1 MLGPVPP
8 ARPRGHGLA
17 QRGVALL
24 AMTAALPRPLDPA
37 RGSEA
42 PRGADPTPSLGRGG
56 ADHAS
61 GGPRWS
67 RRSAWL
73 GRLALVAVAGGA
85 ALAAA
90 STEPGPFRGDR
101 RDALAERLRGRG
113 FRVEPSGVVFLDG
126 PRGALGAATRP
137 ARALVA
143 AAEGEEP
150 TDLWMVET
158 RLSPAGVLLAIDAV
172 HDLTGT
178 TGAEESAPV
187 VVGERAAFVQKSL
200 VPGAPTT
207 IGVID
212 LAGQAVPGDFT
223 TAERAQS
230 AITAWQDTGL
240 LRGVGRST
248 IVVDGEGEVSLAAAP
263 GGIEVR
269 RGGDRA
275 VLDVSTPRPALPA
288 WLQHQEGEVARPGNL
303 VTWSVDRVR
312 AVPWFGDEGMQA
324 VKQVAFTALDF
335 VLRNKEEITGDTGAE
350 GIAEDLGGAD
360 GLAPPQKEIP
370 VDPDLGWP
378 PAPLEPW
385 VTAPAIEGEGVWNA
399 KVEEGF
405 FRNQPNLPPVFLTTF
420 IRSDRT
426 RKATRVYVALWDP
439 RRVELHMMA
448 GTVEPKSATGK
459 AGPGSIPRTPD
470 VMKRVVAASNAGFQ
484 ALHGEFGMMADG
496 VVYLPPK
503 PYAATVAA
511 TRDGSTVFGT
521 WPNDGA
527 IPDDIKSY
535 RQNMTVMVQ
544 DMKFNPYDRTWWGGT
559 VPGAEDKTHTVRTGI
574 CLTKEGF
581 VAYLYGADLSPE
593 ALAQAMIQ
601 TRCVYGI
608 ALDMNAGH
616 AGLEFYKVTPTA
628 ELGDVGRPLQRDWEA
643 EGEVPGMDGWSFRAR
658 RMIRGMGLMSFPRY
672 IKREAR
678 DYFYLA
684 LRHNLPGEN
693 VAPVLDAPFEGE
705 GVWTVKGLPQHG
717 FPYAIATTEV
727 RPSKDLPDFRV
738 RVLAIDPR
746 SVAAPGAPALPG
758 SAPPAKDAPTVLAL
772 DAGAGEGHA
781 VVLEA
786 GTFAVVDTP
795 AQGAVVIA
803 RGGGDGSPLAA
814 ALGVADEAGFA
825 YYVEPVTS
833 AAPPPASGE
842 EDAGTEKP
850 AARALGEREA
860 KAIVDLLTRLGCS
873 QRIALPAPM
882 TVALGGHT
890 TLGGAAVHPP
900 RGATAVTLV
909 RGRAPGGRRF
919 FEDTP
924 VVKRDEWYKLQQH
937 RVRYFKKAAE

>member
-1 MLGPVPP
+1 
-8 ARPRGHGLA
+8 
-17 QRGVALL
+17 
-24 AMTAALPRPLDPA
+24 MTATLPRPLDPA
-37 RGSEA
+37 RGSA
-42 PRGADPTPSLGRGG
+42 PPAADPARTSRGRG
-56 ADHAS
+56 
-61 GGPRWS
+61 
-67 RRSAWL
+67 WL
-73 GRLALVAVAGGA
+73 GRLALIGVAGAA
-85 ALAAA
+85 ALASAA
-90 STEPGPFRGDR
+90 TEPGPFEGDR
-101 RDALAERLRGRG
+101 RDALAARLRADG
-113 FRVEPSGVVFLDG
+113 FRIEPGGVVFLDG
-126 PRGALGAATRP
+126 PRSAVQAATRP

-143 AAEGEEP
+143 AGRGEEP
-150 TDLWMVET
+150 TDLWLVEA
-158 RLSPAGVLLAIDAV
+158 RLSPAGVLLGVDAV

-187 VVGERAAFVQKSL
+187 VIGDRAAFVQRSL
-200 VPGAPTT
+200 VEGAPSTV
-207 IGVID
+207 GVID
-212 LAGQAVPGDFT
+212 LGGEATPADFT
-223 TAERAQS
+223 RAERAQS

-240 LRGVGRST
+240 LRGVGRRT
-248 IVVDGEGEVSLAAAP
+248 IIVEGEGPVSVAAAEGGVEIRRGDDRAVVDLSAAAP
-263 GGIEVR
+263 
-269 RGGDRA
+269 
-275 VLDVSTPRPALPA
+275 ALPP
-288 WLQHQEGEVARPGNL
+288 WLEMQEDVVARPGNL

-312 AVPWFGDEGMQA
+312 AIPWFGDDGMQA

-335 VLRNKEEITGDTGAE
+335 VLRNKEQITGDTGAE
-350 GIAEDLGGAD
+350 GIAEDLGGEG
-360 GLAPPQKEIP
+360 GLPPPQQEIP
-370 VDPDLGWP
+370 VDPELGWP

-385 VTAPAIEGEGVWNA
+385 VTAPAIEGEGQWNA
-399 KVEEGF
+399 KVEESF
-405 FRNQPNLPPVFLTTF
+405 FRGQPNLPPVFLTTF

-521 WPNDGA
+521 WPNDPS
-527 IPDDIKSY
+527 IPDDVKSY

-581 VAYLYGADLSPE
+581 VAYLYGADLSPD

-616 AGLEFYKVTPTA
+616 AGLEFYKVTPSG

-658 RMIRGMGLMSFPRY
+658 RMIRGMGLMNFPRY

-678 DYFYLA
+678 DFFYLT

-693 VAPVLDAPFEGE
+693 VAPVFDAPFEGE
-705 GVWTVKGLPQHG
+705 GAWKVKGLPQHG

-727 RPSKDLPDFRV
+727 RPSKELPDFRV

-746 SVAAPGAPALPG
+746 SVAQGRDAAAAAAGPDPKPA
-758 SAPPAKDAPTVLAL
+758 TVVAL
-772 DAGAGEGHA
+772 DAGAGSGPA
-781 VVLEA
+781 VVLERGA
-786 GTFAVVDTP
+786 FTIAASPPRGAAVV
-795 AQGAVVIA
+795 A
-803 RGGGDGSPLAA
+803 RGAAEGAPLAA
-814 ALGVADEAGFA
+814 AIGVADESGFA
-825 YYVEPVTS
+825 YYVEPVVRPAP
-833 AAPPPASGE
+833 AAPVRDA
-842 EDAGTEKP
+842 DAGAEEP
-850 AARALGEREA
+850 AALGEREA
-860 KAIVDLLTRLGCS
+860 AAILELLGRLGCS
-873 QRIALPAPM
+873 QRVGLRAPM
-882 TVALGGHT
+882 AVALGGHT
-890 TLGGAAVHPP
+890 ALDGAAVHPP

-909 RGRAPGGRRF
+909 RGQAPGGRRF

-924 VVKRDEWYKLQQH
+924 VVSRQEWYRLQSH
-937 RVRYFKKAAE
+937 RVRYFKKPAE